1 MNRGIFLIASSAA
14 FMLSACTTLPAETPP
29 ISPQPVPTGEAY
41 FALGTE
47 PFWSVEITQ
56 GRIAYNNADGSR
68 LAVANPGARPSLNGE
83 RYVTDSITVDITH
96 QRCSDGMSERTYRD
110 TVRVTVNGRELQG
123 CGGGVVP
130 PSELNDTNWRILS
143 IGGQP
148 IVEGRGAQLSFAE
161 GRISGSAGCNR
172 LMGSFTSDGRRLTV
186 SQMAGTMM
194 MCEPALM
201 AQERRLLE
209 MFRQSLAMR
218 FDSRGRM
225 VLTGDGGVEI
235 QLERIV

>member
-1 MNRGIFLIASSAA
+1 
-14 FMLSACTTLPAETPP
+14 
-29 ISPQPVPTGEAY
+29 
-41 FALGTE
+41 
-47 PFWSVEITQ
+47 
-56 GRIAYNNADGSR
+56 
-68 LAVANPGARPSLNGE
+68 
-83 RYVTDSITVDITH
+83 
-96 QRCSDGMSERTYRD
+96 
-110 TVRVTVNGRELQG
+110 
-123 CGGGVVP
+123 
-130 PSELNDTNWRILS
+130 
-143 IGGQP
+143 
-148 IVEGRGAQLSFAE
+148 
-161 GRISGSAGCNR
+161 
-172 LMGSFTSDGRRLTV
+172 MGSFTSDGRRLTV